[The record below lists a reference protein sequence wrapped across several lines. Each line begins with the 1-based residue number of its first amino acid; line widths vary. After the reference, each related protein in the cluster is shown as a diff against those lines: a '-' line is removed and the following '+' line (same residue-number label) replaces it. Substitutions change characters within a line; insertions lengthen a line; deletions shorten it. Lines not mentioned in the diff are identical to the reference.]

1 MNQIEQANIEACNR
15 ILDARPV
22 WKDVKLAGEVI
33 PGMKKNRIFHTG
45 PPIEWQRMCLPQRA
59 SITGAMM
66 LEGLCENME
75 DAEHLVK
82 RGEVELDINPNH
94 HAIGPMSGPIS
105 YSMAVCVVENITYG
119 NKAYAAPFNTG
130 RKNPLYFGMYTQEA
144 IELQKWIAD
153 VWAPA
158 TSKALNMIGGIDCRA
173 LVGESILMGD
183 EQHNRNQAA
192 TALFINEIIKGYVQL
207 DLPKDTLIEILD
219 YMMANKEM
227 FWATPHLAV
236 CKAMMDPAHGIDHS
250 TIVTCMS
257 SNGTEFGVQVSGL
270 KNNWFTAPS
279 PQVKG
284 LFFPG
289 YSDKDAHADLGGSRI
304 KETAGFGGMC
314 IASSPAMC
322 LLIGGKVEEVMKH
335 TLNMY
340 EITVMENSAYQI
352 PYLDF
357 RGIPTGIDV
366 IKVVE
371 TGITPVITTG
381 INHKKANF
389 GHIGVG
395 VTISPLECFEKALEA
410 M

>member
-1 MNQIEQANIEACNR
+1 MNKIEEANSEACKR
-15 ILDARPV
+15 ILAAKPV
-22 WKDVKLAGEVI
+22 WKDVRIAGQVI

-45 PPIEWQRMCLPQRA
+45 PPIEWQRMCVPQKA

-66 LEGLCENME
+66 LEGLCDGM
-75 DAEHLVK
+75 AEAEALVL

-94 HAIGPMSGPIS
+94 AAIGPMSGPIS
-105 YSMAVCVVENITYG
+105 YSMAVCEIENVTYG
-119 NKAYAAPFNTG
+119 NKVYSAPFNTG
-130 RKNPLYFGMYTQEA
+130 RRNPLYFGMYTKEA
-144 IELQKWIAD
+144 IDLQKWIAD

-158 TSKALNMIGGIDCRA
+158 TSQALKLIGGIDCRA

-207 DLPKDTLIEILD
+207 DLPKGTLIEILD
-219 YMMANKEM
+219 YMMENKEM

-236 CKAMMDPAHGIDHS
+236 CKSMMDPAHGIDNS
-250 TIVTCMS
+250 TVVTCMS
-257 SNGTEFGVQVSGL
+257 CNGTEFGIQVSGL
-270 KNNWFTAPS
+270 KDRWFTSSAP
-279 PQVKG
+279 PVKG

-289 YSDKDAHADLGGSRI
+289 FSEKDAHLDLGGSRI
-304 KETAGFGGMC
+304 KETVGFGGMC

-322 LLIGGKVEEVMKH
+322 LLIGGRVDECIKH
-335 TLNMY
+335 TMDMY
-340 EITVMENSAYQI
+340 EITVTENPAYQI

-366 IKVVE
+366 LKVVE
-371 TGITPVITTG
+371 TGITPIITTG
-381 INHKKANF
+381 INHKEPNV

-395 VTISPLECFEKALEA
+395 VTIAPMECFEKALES